1 MHSWHEKRK
10 IPCKLVNLKR
20 HIVELKRAIGYA
32 AHNMLLD
39 DQIKEVVLGWEFIL
53 NQADFPDV
61 IPPSEGFIS

>member
-1 MHSWHEKRK
+1 M
-10 IPCKLVNLKR
+10 NLKR